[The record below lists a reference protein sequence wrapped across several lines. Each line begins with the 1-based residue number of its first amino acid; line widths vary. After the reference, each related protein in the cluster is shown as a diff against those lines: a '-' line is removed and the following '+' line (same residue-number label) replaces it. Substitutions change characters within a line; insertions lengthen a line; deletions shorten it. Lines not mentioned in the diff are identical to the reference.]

1 MNDAPWIDD
10 FLTLARLALTGR
22 EQDVSAFLQRTA
34 RRYQATLP
42 EVTRRM
48 VELLRESPNR
58 ASPLRKQTGLPLP
71 VDFDSR
77 LQLVRIEQP
86 GTLDMVPILP
96 ADIGASLDQIVSEH
110 SKASDLAKAGLSP
123 SRAIL
128 FVGPPGVGK
137 TLSARWIASR
147 LRKPI
152 LILDLSAV
160 MSSYLGRTGSNVRA
174 VIDYAKSENCIL
186 FLDEVDA
193 VAKRRNDSGEIGELK
208 RLVTVILQEIDD
220 WPSGSLLLAA
230 TNHPDLLDP
239 AIWRRFD
246 STIEFPAPGETQIR
260 KAIEIFLGTD
270 LSESQDWIGP
280 LTILFQSQNLSD
292 VQRALLRARRQK
304 VINGSSIEDEL
315 KTVVAAHS
323 ESLSRQGRI
332 KLGQALQSMTDFSDN
347 RIHELTGVSRITLKK
362 KRLAKPPVVK
372 QRRKRNG

>member
-193 VAKRRNDSGEIGELK
+193 VAKRRDDSGEIGELK
-208 RLVTVILQEIDD
+208 RLVTVILQESTTGRPGRFYLQQLTIRICLILRSGGGSIP
-220 WPSGSLLLAA
+220 PSNSL
-230 TNHPDLLDP
+230 PP
-239 AIWRRFD
+239 EKRRFERQ
-246 STIEFPAPGETQIR
+246 SRYFWAR
-260 KAIEIFLGTD
+260 IFLNRRTG
-270 LSESQDWIGP
+270 LGRSQYC
-280 LTILFQSQNLSD
+280 F
-292 VQRALLRARRQK
+292 R
-304 VINGSSIEDEL
+304 
-315 KTVVAAHS
+315 
-323 ESLSRQGRI
+323 
-332 KLGQALQSMTDFSDN
+332 
-347 RIHELTGVSRITLKK
+347 
-362 KRLAKPPVVK
+362 VK
-372 QRRKRNG
+372 I

>member
-193 VAKRRNDSGEIGELK
+193 VAKRRDDSGEIGELK
-208 RLVTVILQEIDD
+208 
-220 WPSGSLLLAA
+220 P
-230 TNHPDLLDP
+230 
-239 AIWRRFD
+239 
-246 STIEFPAPGETQIR
+246 
-260 KAIEIFLGTD
+260 
-270 LSESQDWIGP
+270 
-280 LTILFQSQNLSD
+280 
-292 VQRALLRARRQK
+292 
-304 VINGSSIEDEL
+304 
-315 KTVVAAHS
+315 VVAAHS